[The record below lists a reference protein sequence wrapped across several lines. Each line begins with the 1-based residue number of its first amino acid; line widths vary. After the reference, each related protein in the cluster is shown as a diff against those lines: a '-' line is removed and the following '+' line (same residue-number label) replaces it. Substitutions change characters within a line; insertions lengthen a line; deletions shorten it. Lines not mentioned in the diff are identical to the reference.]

1 MRILIWA
8 KHRSNPGPPHLPANG
23 LRGSP
28 GAGPRDGRRAVGLI
42 SWVVVGAIAGL
53 LARRIVP
60 GPDPGRFVVT
70 VILGMAGAS
79 VGGFLVGI
87 LGGAGPTGFN
97 VWSIFVATLGAVLL
111 LYVYG
116 LVARRT
122 A

>member
-1 MRILIWA
+1 M
-8 KHRSNPGPPHLPANG
+8 
-23 LRGSP
+23 
-28 GAGPRDGRRAVGLI
+28 GLI
-42 SWVVVGAIAGL
+42 SWVAVGAIAGL

-70 VILGMAGAS
+70 VILGIAGAS
-79 VGGFLVGI
+79 VGGFVVGV
-87 LGGAGPTGFN
+87 LGGWGATGFN
-97 VWSIFVATLGAVLL
+97 IWSVFMATLGAVLL

>member
-1 MRILIWA
+1 M
-8 KHRSNPGPPHLPANG
+8 
-23 LRGSP
+23 
-28 GAGPRDGRRAVGLI
+28 GLI
-42 SWVVVGAIAGL
+42 SWIAVGAIAGL

-79 VGGFLVGI
+79 VGGFVVGVI
-87 LGGAGPTGFN
+87 GGAGATNFDI
-97 VWSIFVATLGAVLL
+97 WSIVVATLGAVLL

>member
-1 MRILIWA
+1 M
-8 KHRSNPGPPHLPANG
+8 G
-23 LRGSP
+23 LSSWLAG
-28 GAGPRDGRRAVGLI
+28 GAL
-42 SWVVVGAIAGL
+42 AGL

-79 VGGFLVGI
+79 VGGFVVGVI
-87 LGGAGPTGFN
+87 GGAGATNFDI
-97 VWSIFVATLGAVLL
+97 WSIVVATLGAVLL

>member
-1 MRILIWA
+1 MEEE
-8 KHRSNPGPPHLPANG
+8 K
-23 LRGSP
+23 
-28 GAGPRDGRRAVGLI
+28 VGLI

-60 GPDPGRFVVT
+60 GPDPGRFIVT

-79 VGGFLVGI
+79 VGGFVVGV
-87 LGGAGPTGFN
+87 LGGSRATGFS
-97 VWSIFVATLGAVLL
+97 VWSIFVAALGAVFL